1 VRIDLV
7 TLKLFVAVF
16 EEESLAKAAE
26 REHIAAS
33 AISKRIADLEQSLK
47 VELFYRQRTGLQ
59 PTPAGHALMHH
70 ARVLMRDVAQMES
83 ELVEY
88 AQGVRG
94 NIRIHANISALVQYL
109 PSDLSSFLALH
120 PLVRVD
126 MEEAISTATVRA
138 VADNLAEIGIY
149 GANIPAPGL
158 KVLPYRED
166 RLILVVPRGHVLAAR
181 KAVKLADALP
191 FDLVGVQKGSSID
204 TLVVKSATELDMPV
218 KLRIRAS
225 GFDAVCRMVE
235 AGLGIG
241 VMPDLVAMNYTP
253 SMAIEM
259 VELDEPWAARRLNIC
274 VRDLDSL
281 SAAASLLVRHLSKV

>member
-1 VRIDLV
+1 MRIDLL

-33 AISKRIADLEQSLK
+33 AISKRIADLELSLK
-47 VELFYRQRTGLQ
+47 VELFHRHRTGLQ

-94 NIRIHANISALVQYL
+94 NIRIYANISALVQYL
-109 PSDLSSFLALH
+109 PGDLSSFLALH

-126 MEEAISTATVRA
+126 LEEAISTATVRA

-158 KVLPYRED
+158 KVLPYRQD
-166 RLILVVPRGHVLAAR
+166 KLILVVPRGHALAGR
-181 KAVKLADALP
+181 PSVKLADALP
-191 FDLVGVQKGSSID
+191 YDLVGVQKGSSID
-204 TLVVKSATELDMPV
+204 TLVVKAATELEQPV

-235 AGLGIG
+235 AGLGVG
-241 VMPDLVAMNYTP
+241 VMPDLVALNYTP
-253 SMAIEM
+253 AMAIEM
-259 VELDEPWAARRLNIC
+259 VKLDEPWAARQLNIC
-274 VRDLDSL
+274 VRDMNAL
-281 SAAASLLVRHLSKV
+281 SAAAGLLVRHLSRR

>member
-1 VRIDLV
+1 MRIDLV